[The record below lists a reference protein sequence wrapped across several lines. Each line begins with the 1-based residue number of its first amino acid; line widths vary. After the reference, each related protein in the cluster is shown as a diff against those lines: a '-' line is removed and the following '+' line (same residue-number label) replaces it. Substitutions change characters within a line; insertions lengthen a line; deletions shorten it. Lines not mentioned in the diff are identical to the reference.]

1 MSPRKAAT
9 TRRKT
14 DAAPRMSGVKELMAH
29 AYALE
34 IEASERYGEFAE
46 AMEAH
51 NNREVADLFRK
62 LARVEH
68 RHAEQILEQMGWVQP
83 PQPPAGGWKWETPE
97 GPETGDALDLHYLM
111 QPYHALQIA
120 LHNEKRAHAFF
131 EQLMNAAPTA
141 ATRQAAA
148 EMVEEEAVHVRLIE
162 EWLARTPE
170 PAPGWDE
177 DLDPPRYTD

>member
-9 TRRKT
+9 AQRKA
-14 DAAPRMSGVKELMAH
+14 DAVPKVSGVQELMAH

-34 IEASERYGEFAE
+34 IEASERYGEFAA

-51 NNREVADLFRK
+51 NNREVGDLFRK

-68 RHAEQILEQMGWVQP
+68 RHAEQILEQMGWLQP
-83 PQPPAGGWKWETPE
+83 PPPPAGGWKWESPE
-97 GPETGDALDLHYLM
+97 GPETGDITDLHYLM

-120 LHNEKRAHAFF
+120 LHNEKRAHVFF
-131 EQLMNAAPTA
+131 ERLMLAAPTA
-141 ATRQAAA
+141 AARTAAA
-148 EMVEEEAVHVRLIE
+148 ELVEEELMHVRLIE

-177 DLDPPRYTD
+177 DPDPPRYTE